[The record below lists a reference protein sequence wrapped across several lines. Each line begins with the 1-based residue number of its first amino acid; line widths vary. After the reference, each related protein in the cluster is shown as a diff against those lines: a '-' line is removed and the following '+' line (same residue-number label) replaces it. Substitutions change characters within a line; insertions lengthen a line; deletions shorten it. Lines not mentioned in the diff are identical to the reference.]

1 MIGVVNSG
9 ANSVIYISEEPSS
22 IQGREPVILTENLP
36 RAFFCIY
43 YRYLS
48 GHLPYHATYT
58 QQLIQP
64 HTSVSHTHTQ
74 GVVVTLCSWDW
85 QVPAD

>member
-1 MIGVVNSG
+1 MNSV

-22 IQGREPVILTENLP
+22 VQDREPVILPKTLS

-48 GHLPYHATYT
+48 GHLSYHATYT
-58 QQLIQP
+58 QQL
-64 HTSVSHTHTQ
+64 
-74 GVVVTLCSWDW
+74 
-85 QVPAD
+85 